1 MKIKDIAKISEDKSD
16 GQKISDLLRSGQD
29 INTAV
34 NTYRLMHAGNV
45 DYDAAFSK
53 VKDLEGGPEAG
64 KPKDPRDNAQA
75 KLDARAKDRQ
85 KDARGKADK
94 QKNKGEFKRD
104 VDRRKKKGI
113 DSSDYTVDPKTGQMY
128 AKQGSSFYGNQYT
141 GSLGLGAVKGI
152 RKYAKDPKQ
161 IIPDLLSLGSD
172 DVESSIGRG
181 AAAGAAIGK
190 IKGAGRRKPKFSLRD
205 S

>member
-1 MKIKDIAKISEDKSD
+1 MKIGDIAKISEDKTD
-16 GQKISDLLRSGQD
+16 AQKVADLIRSGQD
-29 INTAV
+29 INLAAQ
-34 NTYRLMHAGNV
+34 TYKYMHAGGL

-53 VKDLEGGPEAG
+53 SSQERTG
-64 KPKDPRDNAQA
+64 KNEPRDPRDDAANNI
-75 KLDARAKDRQ
+75 DARARDSQRGAQ
-85 KDARGKADK
+85 KKADK

-104 VDRRKKKGI
+104 ADQRKKKGI

-128 AKQGSSFYGNQYT
+128 AKKGSSFYGNQHT
-141 GSLGLGAVKGI
+141 GSLGLGRIKNLK
-152 RKYAKDPKQ
+152 RYLDDPSD
-161 IIPDLLSLGSD
+161 ILSLGAD

>member
-1 MKIKDIAKISEDKSD
+1 MKIGDIAKISEDKTD
-16 GQKISDLLRSGQD
+16 AQKVADLIRSGQD
-29 INTAV
+29 INLAAQ
-34 NTYRLMHAGNV
+34 TYKYMHAGGL

-53 VKDLEGGPEAG
+53 SSQERTG
-64 KPKDPRDNAQA
+64 KNEPRDPRDDAANNI
-75 KLDARAKDRQ
+75 DARARDSQRGAQ
-85 KDARGKADK
+85 KKADK

-104 VDRRKKKGI
+104 ADQRKKKGI

-128 AKQGSSFYGNQYT
+128 AKKGSSFYGNQHT
-141 GSLGLGAVKGI
+141 GSLGLGRIKNLKRYVD
-152 RKYAKDPKQ
+152 DPSD
-161 IIPDLLSLGSD
+161 ILSLGAD

>member
-1 MKIKDIAKISEDKSD
+1 MKIGDIAKISEDKTD
-16 GQKISDLLRSGQD
+16 AQKVADLIRSGQD
-29 INTAV
+29 INLAAQ
-34 NTYRLMHAGNV
+34 TYKYMHAGGL

-53 VKDLEGGPEAG
+53 SSQERTG
-64 KPKDPRDNAQA
+64 KNEPRDPRDDAQA
-75 KLDARAKDRQ
+75 KIDARAKERQ

-104 VDRRKKKGI
+104 ADKSKAKPTMDPAGLYVDKDGQVKA
-113 DSSDYTVDPKTGQMY
+113 KTG
-128 AKQGSSFYGNQYT
+128 FYGNQHT

-161 IIPDLLSLGSD
+161 IIPDILSLGSD

>member
-1 MKIKDIAKISEDKSD
+1 MKIGDIAKISEDKTD
-16 GQKISDLLRSGQD
+16 AQKVADLIRSGQD
-29 INTAV
+29 INLAAQ
-34 NTYRLMHAGNV
+34 TYRYMHAGGL

-53 VKDLEGGPEAG
+53 ASTKKTG
-64 KPKDPRDNAQA
+64 KPEPTSDPRDDAQA
-75 KLDARAKDRQ
+75 KIDARAKAQQ

-104 VDRRKKKGI
+104 ADKSKAKPTMDPAGLYVDKDGQVKA
-113 DSSDYTVDPKTGQMY
+113 KTG
-128 AKQGSSFYGNQYT
+128 FYGNQHT

-161 IIPDLLSLGSD
+161 IIPDILSLGSD

>member
-1 MKIKDIAKISEDKSD
+1 MKIGDIAKISEDKTD
-16 GQKISDLLRSGQD
+16 AQKVADLIRSGQD
-29 INTAV
+29 INLAAQ
-34 NTYRLMHAGNV
+34 TYKYMHAGGL

-53 VKDLEGGPEAG
+53 SSQERTG
-64 KPKDPRDNAQA
+64 KNEPRDPRDDAQA
-75 KLDARAKDRQ
+75 KIDARAKAQQ

-104 VDRRKKKGI
+104 ADKSKAKPTMDPAGLYVDKDGQVKA
-113 DSSDYTVDPKTGQMY
+113 KTG
-128 AKQGSSFYGNQYT
+128 FYGNQHT

-161 IIPDLLSLGSD
+161 IIPDILSLGSD

>member
-1 MKIKDIAKISEDKSD
+1 MKIGDIAKISEDKTD
-16 GQKISDLLRSGQD
+16 AQKVADLIRSGQD
-29 INTAV
+29 INLAAQ
-34 NTYRLMHAGNV
+34 TYKYMHAGGL

-53 VKDLEGGPEAG
+53 SSQERSGKDEPR
-64 KPKDPRDNAQA
+64 DPRDKAANNI
-75 KLDARAKDRQ
+75 DARARDSQRGAQ
-85 KDARGKADK
+85 KKADK

-104 VDRRKKKGI
+104 ADQRKKKGI

-128 AKQGSSFYGNQYT
+128 AKKGSSFYGNQHT
-141 GSLGLGAVKGI
+141 GSLGLGRIKNLKRYVD
-152 RKYAKDPKQ
+152 DPSD
-161 IIPDLLSLGSD
+161 ILSLGAD
-172 DVESSIGRG
+172 DVESSIDRG

>member
-1 MKIKDIAKISEDKSD
+1 MKLDDIAKISEDKTD
-16 GQKISDLLRSGQD
+16 HQKITDLLRSGQS
-29 INTAV
+29 INTAT
-34 NTYRLMHAGNV
+34 NTYKLMHAAGL

-53 VKDLEGGPEAG
+53 VKDMEGGPEAG
-64 KPKDPRDNAQA
+64 KEKDPRDTTAANI
-75 KLDARAKDRQ
+75 DARARQ
-85 KDARGKADK
+85 QQDVAKKKADK

-104 VDRRKKKGI
+104 ADQRKKKGI
-113 DSSDYTVDPKTGQMY
+113 DSSDYTIDPKTGQMY
-128 AKQGSSFYGNQYT
+128 AKKGGSFYGNQHT
-141 GSLGLGAVKGI
+141 GSLGLGAVKGL

-161 IIPDLLSLGSD
+161 IIPDILSLGSD

-181 AAAGAAIGK
+181 AAAGATIGR